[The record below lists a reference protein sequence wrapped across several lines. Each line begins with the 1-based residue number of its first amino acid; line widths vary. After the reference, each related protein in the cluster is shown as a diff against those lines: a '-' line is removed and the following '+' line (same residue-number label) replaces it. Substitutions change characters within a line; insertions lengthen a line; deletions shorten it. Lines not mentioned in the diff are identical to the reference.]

1 MTTKPEVSVVVPV
14 YRSGNTLFDFHERV
28 SQALDEIATRWEI
41 ILVDDA
47 SNDGTF
53 DVMLQLHRKDPR
65 VKLVRFARNMG
76 QHQATLCGLQKATG
90 QFVFTLDDDLQN
102 PPEEMPRFIEK
113 LNEGYDLVIGRIAT
127 SKKHSASRN
136 LSSRIVQH
144 LVSRILGKPKHIA
157 MSSYRC
163 MTQRAAR
170 SMGSFKGA
178 HAYLAALIFS
188 TVPSDRI
195 ANVDVS
201 HDPRADGKRSTYTL
215 RKLIKL
221 ASYLL
226 INHSYLPLRV
236 MSVWGLTLSLV
247 SLGYAGWT
255 IAHVLI
261 GGSQISG
268 WPSLAVLISFL
279 CGNILLF
286 MGILGEYIGRLVEE
300 HSRPQQFPIFE
311 VHE

>member
-14 YRSGNTLFDFHERV
+14 YRSGGTLRDLYARV
-28 SQALDEIATRWEI
+28 SKTLDAIASRWEM

-53 DVMLQLHRKDPR
+53 EVMLGLHRNDPR

-76 QHQATLCGLQKATG
+76 QHQATLCGLQRATG

-102 PPEEMPRFIEK
+102 QPEEMPRFIEK
-113 LNEGYDLVIGRIAT
+113 LNEGYDLVIGKIVT
-127 SKKHSASRN
+127 SKKHSAPRN
-136 LSSRIVQH
+136 LASRIVQQ
-144 LVSRILGKPKHIA
+144 LVSRILGKPKGIS

-163 MTQRAAR
+163 MTQRAAH

-178 HAYLAALIFS
+178 HAYLAALIFA
-188 TVPSDRI
+188 TVPGDRI

-201 HDPRADGKRSTYTL
+201 HDTRADGRRSTYTL
-215 RKLIKL
+215 SKLIKL

-226 INHSYLPLRV
+226 INHSYLPLRI
-236 MSVWGLTLSLV
+236 MTVWGLTLSLA
-247 SLGYAGWT
+247 SLGYAGWI
-255 IAHVLI
+255 IARVLVF
-261 GGSQISG
+261 GSAISG